1 MNEQPEFIKQS
12 QLLGRLVLD
21 RQTTEAIGK
30 IERLWFDPRTHQVI
44 AIACKSGLFKKRLV
58 AWERIHSIGK
68 DSIVVN
74 SSPTSDWE
82 EQAETEWEKSG
93 DSVIG
98 RELWTDAGNKVGK
111 IEDCLLELGTGTA
124 IRYLFVSSGWGGLLN
139 RLYMLPPEAI
149 ASMGSKRV
157 LVSVE
162 AVQTSEPYSEGLN
175 KLIAQATELIREDRD
190 KTQQEITAVKEKFG
204 SLLAQFKGEAQP
216 MLAQAQE
223 KAQAIASQAMEQA
236 QQKGQVL
243 KEQVQAIASQA
254 QEKAQTVAQQAKE
267 KAQELAGEAQKR
279 IPQAE
284 TPELSAGEPEPQPI
298 QDPEE

>member
-12 QLLGRLVLD
+12 QLLGRLVLE
-21 RQTTEAIGK
+21 RQTTEAMGK
-30 IERLWFDPRTHQVI
+30 IERLGYDLRSHRAI

-58 AWERIHSIGK
+58 PWDRIHSIGK

-74 SSPTSDWE
+74 SSSTSDWE
-82 EQAETEWEKSG
+82 ERAETDWEKSA
-93 DSVIG
+93 DSAIG

-111 IEDCLLELGTGTA
+111 IEDCLLELETGTV
-124 IRYLFVSSGWGGLLN
+124 IRYLFVSSGWAGLLN

-162 AVQTSEPYSEGLN
+162 TVQTSEPYSEGLN
-175 KLIAQATELIREDRD
+175 KLIAQATELIREDRT
-190 KTQQEITAVKEKFG
+190 KTQQEITAVKEQFG
-204 SLLAQFKGEAQP
+204 SLVARVKGEAQP
-216 MLAQAQE
+216 MLAQAKEQ
-223 KAQAIASQAMEQA
+223 AQAIASQAMEQA

-267 KAQELAGEAQKR
+267 KAQELAGETQKR
-279 IPQAE
+279 IPQPE
-284 TPELSAGEPEPQPI
+284 TRELTSGEPETQAI
-298 QDPEE
+298 QDAEE